1 MKLIIIILTIF
12 LFNVNVK
19 SQDKVLIKPINSAN
33 SLIIKEKHNAST
45 YYRIPQGNSNSVKIK
60 GPGVIKVYI
69 KVNTKQDIKNDS
81 IYLKYIIDN
90 NLIRTRKI
98 KNMEI
103 DSFAISEENPILKF
117 SKTNFVNIKIAP
129 EDHLIKFLNTNNT
142 EFFVKYVFIKEIK
155 PSWQELSPSNNV
167 GFELLKVSDTKT
179 LKYYKL
185 TTEKPIIIKT
195 DGPTTLRVLVRSEF
209 QCSMYG
215 KCDFLL
221 QVKKNGKL
229 LNTYK
234 ISSGRSKTAKYDK
247 NEDLIPG
254 NLKKIYIKVPTGKN
268 EYEFIVKS
276 PEKSAILRFSIDKN
290 KLSK

>member
-33 SLIIKEKHNAST
+33 SLIIKGKHNAST
-45 YYRIPQGNSNSVKIK
+45 YYRIPQDKSNSVKIK
-60 GPGVIKVYI
+60 GPGFIKVYI
-69 KVNTKQDIKNDS
+69 KVNTNNDIKNDL
-81 IYLKYIIDN
+81 IYLTYIIDN
-90 NLIRTRKI
+90 KLVRVAKI
-98 KNMEI
+98 KHTDI
-103 DSFAISEENPILKF
+103 DSFAVSEENPILKF
-117 SKTNFVNIKIAP
+117 SKTNVVNIKIAP
-129 EDHLIKFLNTNNT
+129 ENHLIKFLNKNNT

-167 GFELLKVSDTKT
+167 GFEWLKVSDTKK

-185 TTEKPIIIKT
+185 TNEKPIIIKT
-195 DGPTTLRVLVRSEF
+195 DGPTTLRVIVRSEF
-209 QCSMYG
+209 QCSMFG
-215 KCDFLL
+215 KCDIFL
-221 QVKKNGKL
+221 QVKKNGNL

-234 ISSGRSKTAKYDK
+234 VSSRRSKTAKYVK

-254 NLKKIYIKVPTGKN
+254 SLKKIYIKVPTGKN
-268 EYEFIVKS
+268 EFEFIIKS
-276 PEKSAILRFSIDKN
+276 PEKSAIMRFSIDKN